1 MNNKFVSRIVILNL
15 LIVLSPILHAQVK
28 GFNKIKWEKEKLAPG
43 LIWKS
48 SHTFID
54 DTVPQN
60 INILFIDT
68 RKRDVSLV
76 YSKEKNIKTSIQAS
90 EAEAIAAIN
99 GGFFN
104 VKEGGS
110 VTYIKINGMVVDS
123 DTALKWRRVINM
135 NGSVIT
141 DSTGRIQITRAMENS
156 FYDSR
161 KNFRDVLITG
171 PVLLMNKEKVTLP
184 QTSLVINS
192 HPRSCIGSINRN
204 KIILL
209 TLDGRTSQA
218 AGMTLMKLADLMLS
232 LKCRDAVNL
241 DGGGSTTMWINGK
254 PWSGVVNMP
263 CDNKIFDHEGE
274 RAVANIIT
282 VK

>member
-28 GFNKIKWEKEKLAPG
+28 GFNKIRWEKEKLAPG

-68 RKRDVSLV
+68 RKREVSLV

-141 DSTGRIQITRAMENS
+141 ESDGRIHITRAMENS

-161 KNFRDVLITG
+161 KNYRDVLITG

-192 HPRSCIGSINRN
+192 HPRSCIGLINRN

-232 LKCRDAVNL
+232 LKCMDAVNL

-254 PWSGVVNMP
+254 PWNGVVNMP